1 MLIMA
6 GHHLVD
12 AAQRDACAEAFD
24 DLVRRALADPPEV
37 DVKMLDM
44 RMSTFHIQRESD
56 PSD

>member
-1 MLIMA
+1 MLITA

-12 AAQRDACAEAFD
+12 AAQRDACVEAFD

-37 DVKMLDM
+37 DVEMLDM